1 MNKKTDIHDAIAKI
15 RSGDR
20 VMIGGFTN
28 FGCPLNL
35 VYELASHPEIRE
47 LTLISEDVG
56 WGGLPYKQAQC
67 ALIANDQ
74 VKELVVSFVGSNP
87 DVTEAVQAQRLKL
100 TLVPQGTLA
109 ERIRAAGAGIGGFY
123 TPTGIGTV
131 VEEGKEKKI
140 IDGKEYLL
148 ELPLRANVALIK
160 AQVADTMGNAV
171 FRYTASNFNPAMA
184 MAADLVILEAE
195 QIVEP
200 GQIEPDRVMLPG
212 IFVDHVVLAE
222 EVVF

>member
-1 MNKKTDIHDAIAKI
+1 MNKKTDIHTAISHI
-15 RSGDR
+15 RSGDS

-28 FGCPLNL
+28 FGCPLHL
-35 VYELASHPEIRE
+35 IYALAAHPEIRD

-74 VKELVVSFVGSNP
+74 VKELIVSFVGSNP
-87 DVTEAVQAQRLKL
+87 DVNEAVQAGRLQL

-123 TPTGIGTV
+123 TPTGVGTV
-131 VEEGKEKKI
+131 VEVGKEEKI
-140 IDGKEYLL
+140 IDGRTYLL

-160 AQVADTMGNAV
+160 AQIADTMGNAI
-171 FRYTASNFNPAMA
+171 FRYTAANFNPVMA
-184 MAADLVILEAE
+184 MAADLVILETERLVA
-195 QIVEP
+195 P
-200 GQIEPDRVMLPG
+200 GELEPDRVMLPG

-222 EVVF
+222 EVTF